1 MTGRHVSDPCTLTI
15 LDPLYS
21 PYVHVSSGHTPS
33 TKCIVLLIEMS
44 SKSPGFL
51 ECQPRCLH
59 LTVVNA
65 SHSQRTCKSHFRC
78 LLVSITPGTVYQP
91 QCKQLSFKI
100 TVSSYQSYRYSQ
112 LVPVQTEQF
121 SSFSHRWLFNKA
133 LGLPLS
139 IYGLPVL
146 LKFPARP
153 DPDYSPGKPFLTIS
167 NQNTTE
173 LLLPSSIKLCT

>member
-1 MTGRHVSDPCTLTI
+1 MQYRTLWDVYGNTSLSLSLQLLWPSVTAITAIIINVIATAVTVISCNLEQNRIYDRQARVSDPCTLTI

-21 PYVHVSSGHTPS
+21 PYVHVSSGQTPS

-91 QCKQLSFKI
+91 QCK
-100 TVSSYQSYRYSQ
+100 
-112 LVPVQTEQF
+112 
-121 SSFSHRWLFNKA
+121 
-133 LGLPLS
+133 
-139 IYGLPVL
+139 
-146 LKFPARP
+146 
-153 DPDYSPGKPFLTIS
+153 
-167 NQNTTE
+167 
-173 LLLPSSIKLCT
+173 